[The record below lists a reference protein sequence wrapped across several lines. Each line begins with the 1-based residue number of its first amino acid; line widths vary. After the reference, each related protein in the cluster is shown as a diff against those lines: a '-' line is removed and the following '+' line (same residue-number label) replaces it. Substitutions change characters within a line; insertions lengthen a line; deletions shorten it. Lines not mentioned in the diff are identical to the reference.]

1 MSSAGWALAA
11 GAVLGT
17 GTAAAVAGALAYLGL
32 ITGRLHLDL
41 GVGRRLRPLG
51 PQTVDIAA
59 PREVVFDVV
68 AQPYLGRASR
78 AQQEK
83 IRVLERGEDL
93 VLAAH
98 YTPIGGGLVAQTV
111 ETVRFARPDRIDF
124 QLVRGPVPHVQERF
138 ALTDHDGGTRLE
150 YTGELGADGWGLGAR
165 WANLVAQRWEA
176 TVATSLATVKAEAE
190 RRHSG
195 QNRRE

>member
-1 MSSAGWALAA
+1 MRPGWTLA
-11 GAVLGT
+11 GAVL
-17 GTAAAVAGALAYLGL
+17 VAGGVAGGLGYVAL

-41 GVGRRLRPLG
+41 GIGRRLRPLG

-59 PREVVFDVV
+59 PRELVFAVI

-83 IRVLERGEDL
+83 IRVLERGDDL

-98 YTPIGGGLVAQTV
+98 HTPIGGRLVARTV

-124 QLVRGPVPHVQERF
+124 HLVRGPVPHVQERF
-138 ALTDHDGGTRLE
+138 TLTDHDGGTRLA
-150 YTGELGADGWGLGAR
+150 YTGELGADGWALGAR
-165 WANLVAQRWEA
+165 WARLVAGRWEA
-176 TVATSLATVKAEAE
+176 TVSASLDSVKAEAE
-190 RRHSG
+190 RRHRG
-195 QNRRE
+195 RNRPG